1 MATGHERFLKMTAA
15 APTVLPSLLQC
26 DFGNLEREVERL
38 EEAGVAGLH
47 LDVMDGVFVPN
58 FTYGIT
64 IVAALR
70 KLTELPL
77 DVHLMMVNPE
87 KYIDQF
93 CEAGADVLTVH
104 AEATDDLPA
113 VMEQIKKHQVA
124 TGVAVN
130 PATPVSKLASA
141 LPLADLALVMSV
153 NAGFGGQS
161 FMPEVLTK
169 YEQIRQLPGGDS
181 VTLEIDGGI
190 NDGTIAR
197 ATEAGAQLL
206 VAGSAIFKH
215 DDYTMAIE
223 KLMSQIK
230 VKG

>member
-58 FTYGIT
+58 FTYG
-64 IVAALR
+64 VAALR

-130 PATPVSKLASA
+130 PATPVSKLEPA
-141 LPLADLALVMSV
+141 LALADLALVMSV

-161 FMPEVLTK
+161 FMVAIPSRWKLTVALTK
-169 YEQIRQLPGGDS
+169 ALSTRRLKQGL
-181 VTLEIDGGI
+181 
-190 NDGTIAR
+190 NC
-197 ATEAGAQLL
+197 
-206 VAGSAIFKH
+206 
-215 DDYTMAIE
+215 
-223 KLMSQIK
+223 
-230 VKG
+230 